1 MDGDFAVIR
10 AAEASARCEDGLRLR
25 QRLHKLRW
33 MRLDAEADQL
43 AAEIAKL
50 DCELPRWLPPR
61 IPATD

>member
-1 MDGDFAVIR
+1 MDGDFALIR
-10 AAEASARCEDGLRLR
+10 AIETSVRCEDGLRLR
-25 QRLHKLRW
+25 QRLSKLRW

-50 DCELPRWLPPR
+50 DCDMPRWLSPR